1 MNSVSTY
8 NYYLKIQF
16 STSNFVIQIPLIR
29 IIISI
34 TNYKIPN
41 ILFAIKN
48 AILIGIV
55 Y

>member
-8 NYYLKIQF
+8 NYYLTMQF
-16 STSNFVIQIPLIR
+16 STSIFVTQIPLVR

-34 TNYKIPN
+34 ANYKIPN
-41 ILFAIKN
+41 IFFVINN